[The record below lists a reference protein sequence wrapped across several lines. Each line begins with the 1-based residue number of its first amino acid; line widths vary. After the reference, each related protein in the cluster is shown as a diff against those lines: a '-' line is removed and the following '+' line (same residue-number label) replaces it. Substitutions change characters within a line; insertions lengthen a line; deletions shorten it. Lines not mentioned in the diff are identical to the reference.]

1 MLEALYYY
9 WSIWFVWIMVTFIM
23 EKSLWRTVLGICVLV
38 HIIFSHVMISVLGIS
53 INAGFLM
60 TFLYACAA
68 FVIFRPS
75 YRMMRIMQLGSMV
88 SAYAFFMIFALYDP
102 VWFTIIKV
110 DWVVFALLI
119 LMCMTY
125 GQPLTERITLWMMSV
140 CLGEALYALTIH
152 RLTSSIVI
160 GDLSFLSFVVQGAV
174 FLLGVDQFEK
184 LLNARSSRKSVKG
197 AAKST

>member
-1 MLEALYYY
+1 MEALYYY

-38 HIIFSHVMISVLGIS
+38 HIIFSHVMISVLDIS

-75 YRMMRIMQLGSMV
+75 YRKMRIMQLGSMV

>member
-1 MLEALYYY
+1 MEALYYY

-23 EKSLWRTVLGICVLV
+23 EKSLWRSVLGICVLI
-38 HIIFSHVMISVLGIS
+38 HIIFSHVMISVLDIS

-60 TFLYACAA
+60 TFLYACVA
-68 FVIFRPS
+68 FVIFKSS
-75 YRMMRIMQLGSMV
+75 YRIMRIMQLGSMV
-88 SAYAFFMIFALYDP
+88 SAYAFFMMFALYDP

-110 DWVVFALLI
+110 DWVVFSLLI

-125 GQPLTERITLWMMSV
+125 GQPLAERITLWMMSV

>member
-1 MLEALYYY
+1 MEALYYY

-60 TFLYACAA
+60 TFLYACAT

>member
-1 MLEALYYY
+1 MEALYYY

-38 HIIFSHVMISVLGIS
+38 HIIFSHVMISVLDIS

-68 FVIFRPS
+68 FVIFRTS

>member
-1 MLEALYYY
+1 MEALYYY

-38 HIIFSHVMISVLGIS
+38 HIIFSHVMISVLDIS

>member
-1 MLEALYYY
+1 MYYY

-23 EKSLWRTVLGICVLV
+23 EKSTWRNVLGVCVLI
-38 HIIFSHVMISVLGIS
+38 HIICSHVMVSILDIR

-60 TFLYACAA
+60 TFLYACMS
-68 FVIFRPS
+68 FVIFRPAH
-75 YRMMRIMQLGSMV
+75 RIMRIMQLGSMV

-119 LMCMTY
+119 LMCLTY
-125 GQPLTERITLWMMSV
+125 GHQLTERITLWMMAI

-160 GDLSFLSFVVQGAV
+160 GDLLFLSMAVQGAV
-174 FLLGVDQFEK
+174 FLLGVGQLKK
-184 LLNARSSRKSVKG
+184 LLNTRSSRKPVKG

>member
-1 MLEALYYY
+1 MEALYYY

-23 EKSLWRTVLGICVLV
+23 EKSLWRSVLGICVLV
-38 HIIFSHVMISVLGIS
+38 HIIFSHVMISVLDIS

-60 TFLYACAA
+60 TFLYACVS
-68 FVIFRPS
+68 FVIFKSS
-75 YRMMRIMQLGSMV
+75 YRIMRIMQLGSMV
-88 SAYAFFMIFALYDP
+88 SAYAFFMMFALYDP

-110 DWVVFALLI
+110 DWVVFSLLI

-125 GQPLTERITLWMMSV
+125 GQLLAERITLWMMSV

-174 FLLGVDQFEK
+174 FLLGVDQLEK

>member
-1 MLEALYYY
+1 MEALYYY

-23 EKSLWRTVLGICVLV
+23 EKSLWRSVLGICVLV
-38 HIIFSHVMISVLGIS
+38 HIIFSHVMISVLDIS

-60 TFLYACAA
+60 TFLYACVA
-68 FVIFRPS
+68 FVIFKSS
-75 YRMMRIMQLGSMV
+75 YRIMRIMQLGSMV
-88 SAYAFFMIFALYDP
+88 SAYAFFMMFALYDP

-110 DWVVFALLI
+110 DWVVFSLLI

-125 GQPLTERITLWMMSV
+125 GQPLAERITLWMMSV

-174 FLLGVDQFEK
+174 FLLGVDQLEK

>member
-1 MLEALYYY
+1 MEALYYY

-38 HIIFSHVMISVLGIS
+38 HIVFSHVMISVLDIS

>member
-1 MLEALYYY
+1 
-9 WSIWFVWIMVTFIM
+9 M
-23 EKSLWRTVLGICVLV
+23 EKSLWRSVLGICVLV
-38 HIIFSHVMISVLGIS
+38 HIIFSHVMISVLDIS

-68 FVIFRPS
+68 FAIFRPS

>member
-1 MLEALYYY
+1 MEALYYY

-23 EKSLWRTVLGICVLV
+23 EKSLWRSVLGICVLV
-38 HIIFSHVMISVLGIS
+38 HIIFSHFMISVLDMS

-68 FVIFRPS
+68 FVIFRPG
-75 YRMMRIMQLGSMV
+75 YRIMRIMQLGSMV
-88 SAYAFFMIFALYDP
+88 SAYAFFMMFALYDP

-110 DWVVFALLI
+110 DWVVFTLLI

-125 GQPLTERITLWMMSV
+125 GHSLAQKITLWMMSV
-140 CLGEALYALTIH
+140 CLGEALFALTIH

-174 FLLGVDQFEK
+174 FLLGVDQLEK

>member
-1 MLEALYYY
+1 MEALYYY
-9 WSIWFVWIMVTFIM
+9 WSIWFVWIMVTFIL
-23 EKSLWRTVLGICVLV
+23 EKSLWRSVLGICVLV
-38 HIIFSHVMISVLGIS
+38 HIIFSHIMISILDIS

-60 TFLYACAA
+60 TFLYACVA
-68 FVIFRPS
+68 FVIFKS
-75 YRMMRIMQLGSMV
+75 GYRIMRIMQLGSMV
-88 SAYAFFMIFALYDP
+88 SAYAFFMMFALYDP

-110 DWVVFALLI
+110 EWVVFALLI

-125 GQPLTERITLWMMSV
+125 AQPLAKRITLWMMSV

-174 FLLGVDQFEK
+174 FLLGVDQLEK

>member
-1 MLEALYYY
+1 MEALYYY

-23 EKSLWRTVLGICVLV
+23 EKSLWRSVLGICVLI
-38 HIIFSHVMISVLGIS
+38 HIIFSHVMISVLDIS

-60 TFLYACAA
+60 TFLYACVA
-68 FVIFRPS
+68 FVIFKSS
-75 YRMMRIMQLGSMV
+75 YRIMRIMQLGSMV
-88 SAYAFFMIFALYDP
+88 SAYAFFMMFALYDP

-110 DWVVFALLI
+110 DWVVFSLLI

-125 GQPLTERITLWMMSV
+125 GQPLAERITLWMMSV

-174 FLLGVDQFEK
+174 FLLGVDQLEK

>member
-1 MLEALYYY
+1 MEALYYY

-38 HIIFSHVMISVLGIS
+38 HIIFSHVMISVLDIS

-119 LMCMTY
+119 LMCLTY

>member
-1 MLEALYYY
+1 MEALYYY

-38 HIIFSHVMISVLGIS
+38 HIIFSHVMISVLDIS

-110 DWVVFALLI
+110 DWVVFTLLI

>member
-1 MLEALYYY
+1 MYYY

-23 EKSLWRTVLGICVLV
+23 EKSLWRSVLGICVLV
-38 HIIFSHVMISVLGIS
+38 HIIFSHVMISVLDIS

-60 TFLYACAA
+60 TFLYACVS
-68 FVIFRPS
+68 FVIFKSS
-75 YRMMRIMQLGSMV
+75 YRIMRIMQLGSMV
-88 SAYAFFMIFALYDP
+88 SAYAFFMMFALYDP

-110 DWVVFALLI
+110 DWVVFSLLI

-125 GQPLTERITLWMMSV
+125 GQPLAERITLWMMSV

-160 GDLSFLSFVVQGAV
+160 GDLSFLSFVVQGVV
-174 FLLGVDQFEK
+174 FLLGVDQLEK

>member
-1 MLEALYYY
+1 MEALYYY

-23 EKSLWRTVLGICVLV
+23 EKSLWRSVLGICVLV
-38 HIIFSHVMISVLGIS
+38 HIIFSHVMISVLDIS

-60 TFLYACAA
+60 TFLYACVS
-68 FVIFRPS
+68 FVIFKSS
-75 YRMMRIMQLGSMV
+75 YRIMRIMQLGSMV
-88 SAYAFFMIFALYDP
+88 SAYAFFMMFALYDP

-110 DWVVFALLI
+110 DWVVFSLLI

-125 GQPLTERITLWMMSV
+125 GQPLAERITLWMMSV

-160 GDLSFLSFVVQGAV
+160 GDLSFLSFVVQGVV
-174 FLLGVDQFEK
+174 FLLGVDQLEK

>member
-1 MLEALYYY
+1 MYYY

-23 EKSLWRTVLGICVLV
+23 EKSLWRSVLGICVLV
-38 HIIFSHVMISVLGIS
+38 HIIFSHVMISVLDIS

-60 TFLYACAA
+60 TFLYACVS
-68 FVIFRPS
+68 FVIFKSS
-75 YRMMRIMQLGSMV
+75 YRIMRIMQLGSMV
-88 SAYAFFMIFALYDP
+88 SAYAFFMMFALYDP

-110 DWVVFALLI
+110 DWVVFSLLI

-125 GQPLTERITLWMMSV
+125 GQPLAERITLWMMSV

-174 FLLGVDQFEK
+174 FLLGVDQLEK

>member
-1 MLEALYYY
+1 
-9 WSIWFVWIMVTFIM
+9 M
-23 EKSLWRTVLGICVLV
+23 EKSLWRSVLGICVLV
-38 HIIFSHVMISVLGIS
+38 HIIFSHVMISVLDIS

-60 TFLYACAA
+60 TFFYACVA
-68 FVIFRPS
+68 FVIFKSS
-75 YRMMRIMQLGSMV
+75 YRIMRIMQLGSMV
-88 SAYAFFMIFALYDP
+88 SAYAFFMMFALYDP

-110 DWVVFALLI
+110 DWVVFSLLI

-125 GQPLTERITLWMMSV
+125 GQPLAERITLWMMSV

-174 FLLGVDQFEK
+174 FLLGVDQLEK

>member
-1 MLEALYYY
+1 
-9 WSIWFVWIMVTFIM
+9 MVTFIM
-23 EKSLWRTVLGICVLV
+23 EKGLWRSVLGICVLV
-38 HIIFSHVMISVLGIS
+38 HIIFSHVMISVLDIS

-60 TFLYACAA
+60 TFLYACVS
-68 FVIFRPS
+68 FVIFKFS
-75 YRMMRIMQLGSMV
+75 YRIMRIMQLGSMV
-88 SAYAFFMIFALYDP
+88 SAYAFFMMFALYDP

-110 DWVVFALLI
+110 DWVVFSLLI

-125 GQPLTERITLWMMSV
+125 GQPLAERITLWMMSV

-160 GDLSFLSFVVQGAV
+160 DLSFLSFVVQGAV
-174 FLLGVDQFEK
+174 FLLGVDQLEK

>member
-1 MLEALYYY
+1 
-9 WSIWFVWIMVTFIM
+9 
-23 EKSLWRTVLGICVLV
+23 
-38 HIIFSHVMISVLGIS
+38 MISVLDIS

-60 TFLYACAA
+60 TFLYACVA

-75 YRMMRIMQLGSMV
+75 YRMMKIMQLGSMV

>member
-1 MLEALYYY
+1 MEALYYY

-38 HIIFSHVMISVLGIS
+38 HIIFSHVMISVLDIS

-119 LMCMTY
+119 LMCLTY
-125 GQPLTERITLWMMSV
+125 GQPLTERITLWIMSV

>member
-1 MLEALYYY
+1 MYYY

-23 EKSLWRTVLGICVLV
+23 EKSLWRSVLGICVLV
-38 HIIFSHVMISVLGIS
+38 HIIFSHFMISVLDMS

-68 FVIFRPS
+68 FVIFRPG
-75 YRMMRIMQLGSMV
+75 YRIMRIMQLGSMV
-88 SAYAFFMIFALYDP
+88 SAYAFFMMFALYDP

-110 DWVVFALLI
+110 DWVVFTLLI

-125 GQPLTERITLWMMSV
+125 GHSLAQKITLWMMSV
-140 CLGEALYALTIH
+140 CLGEALFALTIH

-174 FLLGVDQFEK
+174 FLLGVDQLEK

>member
-1 MLEALYYY
+1 MYYY

-38 HIIFSHVMISVLGIS
+38 HIIFSHVMISVLDIS

-110 DWVVFALLI
+110 DWVVFTLLI

>member
-1 MLEALYYY
+1 MEALYYY

-23 EKSLWRTVLGICVLV
+23 EKSTLRSVLGVCVLV
-38 HIIFSHVMISVLGIS
+38 HIIFSHFMISILDIS

-60 TFLYACAA
+60 TFLYACMA
-68 FVIFRPS
+68 FVIFRPA
-75 YRMMRIMQLGSMV
+75 YRIMRIMQLCSMV

-110 DWVVFALLI
+110 DWAIFALLI
-119 LMCMTY
+119 LMCLTY
-125 GQPLTERITLWMMSV
+125 GHQLTERMTLWMMSV

-160 GDLSFLSFVVQGAV
+160 GDLSFLSLVVQGAI
-174 FLLGVDQFEK
+174 FLLGVDQLEK
-184 LLNARSSRKSVKG
+184 LLSARSSRKPVKG

>member
-1 MLEALYYY
+1 MEALYYY

-23 EKSLWRTVLGICVLV
+23 EKSTWRNVLGVCVLV
-38 HIIFSHVMISVLGIS
+38 HIICSHVMIAMVGVR
-53 INAGFLM
+53 INAGFLL
-60 TFLYACAA
+60 TFLYACMA
-68 FVIFRPS
+68 FVIFRPV
-75 YRMMRIMQLGSMV
+75 YRIISIMQLGSMV

-119 LMCMTY
+119 LMCLTY
-125 GQPLTERITLWMMSV
+125 GHQLMERITLWMMSV
-140 CLGEALYALTIH
+140 CLGEALYTLAIH
-152 RLTSSIVI
+152 RLTLPVVI
-160 GDLSFLSFVVQGAV
+160 GDLSFLSLVVQGAI

-184 LLNARSSRKSVKG
+184 LLSTRSSRKPVKG

>member
-1 MLEALYYY
+1 
-9 WSIWFVWIMVTFIM
+9 
-23 EKSLWRTVLGICVLV
+23 
-38 HIIFSHVMISVLGIS
+38 
-53 INAGFLM
+53 
-60 TFLYACAA
+60 
-68 FVIFRPS
+68 
-75 YRMMRIMQLGSMV
+75 
-88 SAYAFFMIFALYDP
+88 MIFALYDP

-152 RLTSSIVI
+152 RLTSSIVL

-174 FLLGVDQFEK
+174 FLLGVDQLEK

>member
-1 MLEALYYY
+1 MEALYYY

-23 EKSLWRTVLGICVLV
+23 EKSLWRSVLGICVLV
-38 HIIFSHVMISVLGIS
+38 HIIFSHVMISVLDIS

-60 TFLYACAA
+60 TFLYACVS
-68 FVIFRPS
+68 FVIFKSS
-75 YRMMRIMQLGSMV
+75 YRIMRIMQLGSMV
-88 SAYAFFMIFALYDP
+88 SAYAFFMMFALYDP

-110 DWVVFALLI
+110 DWVVFSLLI

-125 GQPLTERITLWMMSV
+125 GQPLAERITLWMMSV

-174 FLLGVDQFEK
+174 FLLGVDQLEK

>member
-1 MLEALYYY
+1 
-9 WSIWFVWIMVTFIM
+9 M
-23 EKSLWRTVLGICVLV
+23 EKSLWRSVLGICVLV
-38 HIIFSHVMISVLGIS
+38 HMIFSHFMISILDMS

-60 TFLYACAA
+60 TFLYACIA
-68 FVIFRPS
+68 FVLFRSS
-75 YRMMRIMQLGSMV
+75 YRIMRTMQLGSMV
-88 SAYAFFMIFALYDP
+88 SAYAFFMLFALYDP

-125 GQPLTERITLWMMSV
+125 GQTLAERITLWMMSV

-152 RLTSSIVI
+152 RLTSTIVI
-160 GDLSFLSFVVQGAV
+160 GDLSFHSFVVQGAV
-174 FLLGVDQFEK
+174 FLLGVDQLEK
-184 LLNARSSRKSVKG
+184 LLNARASRKSVKG